1 MGDIIAVSTPPGLF
15 LGRLANFINQEL
27 WGKPTTY
34 FLGMEFT
41 KPPANICPK
50 SWELEICI
58 RHPSQLYEALLEGLL
73 LGILLLVLVY
83 IFKLLKYPGRIM
95 GTFFFGYG
103 LARIFVEF
111 FREADPQYISAENP
125 NGYIFM
131 ISKDF
136 GFSMGQTLSFPML
149 IIGISFIMLSL
160 KKIKKRIS

>member
-111 FREADPQYISAENP
+111 FREADPQYIKCKNP
-125 NGYIFM
+125 NGYILM
-131 ISKDF
+131 ISKTL
-136 GFSMGQTLSFPML
+136 GFQWDKHFLYQC
-149 IIGISFIMLSL
+149 
-160 KKIKKRIS
+160 